1 MIHRDYFYPASIQIH
16 ISKDRLEI
24 TNPGQLLFPKKE
36 LGKRSAHRNPVLVDI
51 AHRLGLAEKAGSGIK
66 RIRKMI
72 SENKTGISFEAE
84 SFFTITFYRV
94 DANVAAKSDIRRKS
108 DANPTQI
115 RRKSDAIEQ
124 WIIKY
129 LQNENKITSQEVR
142 TNFNIHKDT
151 AVKYLNKLVY
161 QNKIVKKGGGNNV
174 WYEIK

>member
-1 MIHRDYFYPASIQIH
+1 MLPQNLI
-16 ISKDRLEI
+16 
-24 TNPGQLLFPKKE
+24 
-36 LGKRSAHRNPVLVDI
+36 
-51 AHRLGLAEKAGSGIK
+51 
-66 RIRKMI
+66 
-72 SENKTGISFEAE
+72 
-84 SFFTITFYRV
+84 
-94 DANVAAKSDIRRKS
+94 S